1 MRVIP
6 VLDILNSQVVRGVA
20 GQRDQYR
27 PVESCITYSA
37 EPLAVANAFRNAFG
51 LRTLYVADLD
61 AILNARPNV
70 EIYEELKDDG
80 FELLIDAGLRN
91 VFDAE
96 VLLMAGA
103 SKVIVGLETWPL
115 LASLEMMLLKVGKDR
130 AIFSLDLKSGCSIR
144 KFDDMISDD
153 PVEIGCAAIECGIR
167 ELIVLDLAAV
177 GVGSG
182 PATLEICQS
191 LRDFAPKLKLITGG
205 GIRSSDDLATLRSA
219 GVDGVLVA
227 SALHDGSISP
237 DDLHEQVTPDF

>member
-6 VLDILNSQVVRGVA
+6 VIDILDSQVVRGVA

-27 PVESCITYSA
+27 RVESHITDSA
-37 EPLAVANAFRNAFG
+37 EPLVVANAFRDTFG
-51 LRTLYVADLD
+51 LSTLYVADLD
-61 AILNARPNV
+61 AILNAEPNV
-70 EIYEELKDDG
+70 ETYQELKDDG

-96 VLLMAGA
+96 ATLMAGA
-103 SKVIVGLETWPL
+103 AKVIVGLETWPL
-115 LASLEMMLLKVGKDR
+115 LASLEMTLQKIGSERV
-130 AIFSLDLKSGCSIR
+130 IFSLDLKSGRSIR
-144 KFDDMISDD
+144 KFDDMTSDD
-153 PVEIGCAAIECGIR
+153 PVDVGCAAIESGIR

-205 GIRSSDDLATLRSA
+205 GIRSSDDLSTLRSA
-219 GVDGVLVA
+219 GIDGVLVA

-237 DDLHEQVTPDF
+237 DDLQR

>member
-6 VLDILNSQVVRGVA
+6 VIDILHSQVVRGVA

-27 PVESCITYSA
+27 PIESRITDSA
-37 EPLAVANAFRNAFG
+37 EPLAVANAFRNTFG
-51 LRTLYVADLD
+51 LSTLYVADLD
-61 AILNARPNV
+61 AILKAEPNV
-70 EIYEELKDDG
+70 EVYEQLKGDG

-96 VLLMAGA
+96 AMLMAGA
-103 SKVIVGLETWPL
+103 AKVIVGLETWPL
-115 LASLEMMLLKVGKDR
+115 LASLEMMLHKLGSERV
-130 AIFSLDLKSGCSIR
+130 IFSLDLKSGRPIR

-153 PVEIGCAAIECGIR
+153 PVEIGCAAIESGIR

-177 GVGSG
+177 GVASG
-182 PATLEICQS
+182 PATLELCQS

-205 GIRSSDDLATLRSA
+205 GVRSSDDLSTLRSA
-219 GVDGVLVA
+219 AIDGVLVA

-237 DDLHEQVTPDF
+237 DDLQR

>member
-6 VLDILNSQVVRGVA
+6 VIDILDSQVVRGVA

-27 PVESCITYSA
+27 PVESRITDSA
-37 EPLAVANAFRNAFG
+37 EPLAVANAFRDTFG
-51 LRTLYVADLD
+51 LSTLYVADLD
-61 AILNARPNV
+61 AIQNAEPNV
-70 EIYEELKDDG
+70 ETYQELKDDG

-96 VLLMAGA
+96 AMLMAGA
-103 SKVIVGLETWPL
+103 AKVIAGLETWPL
-115 LASLEMMLLKVGKDR
+115 LASLEMMLQKIGSDR
-130 AIFSLDLKSGCSIR
+130 VIFSLDLKSGRPIR

-153 PVEIGCAAIECGIR
+153 PVEIGCAAIESGIR

-205 GIRSSDDLATLRSA
+205 GVRSSDDLSTLRSA
-219 GVDGVLVA
+219 GIDGVLVA
-227 SALHDGSISP
+227 SALHDGSIGP
-237 DDLHEQVTPDF
+237 DDLPQ